1 MIKNFHSIIA
11 TGFGSGKSP
20 CAPGT
25 VGSLL
30 AVAMWIVGNFIFK
43 HLGFYNSTIDTF
55 WIILFCVLTI
65 LGIFSSE
72 IHAKNIDKEDPGEIV
87 IDEICGQLLAFI
99 ATSFIVD
106 ISNNYLLIFLAFV
119 FFRIFDI
126 TKPYVIGLA
135 DQNLKGGVGIMV
147 DDLLSG
153 LAAAALLCI
162 VYVLI
167 IV

>member
-1 MIKNFHSIIA
+1 MKAKFHSIIA
-11 TGFGSGKSP
+11 TGFGSGKST

-25 VGSLL
+25 AGSLL
-30 AVAMWIVGNFIFK
+30 AVGLWILGNFIFK
-43 HLGFYNSTIDTF
+43 QFNFYNSTINAF
-55 WIILFCVLTI
+55 WIILFCILTI

-72 IHAKNIDKEDPGEIV
+72 AHAKNIGKEDPGEIV

-99 ATSFIVD
+99 ATSFVVN
-106 ISNNYLLIFLAFV
+106 ISHDYLLIFLAFV

-135 DQNLKGGVGIMV
+135 DQNLKGGIGIMV